1 MPTIT
6 YTITTDQMDEI
17 KAAIQHAR
25 GPVESQYDIT
35 DEEVKA
41 WGLGHFQQIV
51 QQYRQSL
58 INANNPVSTAPV
70 AS

>member
-25 GPVESQYDIT
+25 GPVESQDDIT

-51 QQYRQSL
+51 QRYRQSL
-58 INANNPVSTAPV
+58 ITANNPVSTTPI

>member
-25 GPVESQYDIT
+25 VPVESQDDIT

-51 QQYRQSL
+51 QRYRQSL